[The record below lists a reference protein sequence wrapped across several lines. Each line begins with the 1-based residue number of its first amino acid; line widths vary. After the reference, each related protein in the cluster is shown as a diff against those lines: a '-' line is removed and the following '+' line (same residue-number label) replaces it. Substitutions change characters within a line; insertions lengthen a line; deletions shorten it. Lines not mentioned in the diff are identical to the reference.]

1 MNRNELYHE
10 EEIFYKKH
18 SKEKHGIVSKK
29 RAYTTKNKRMVDKF
43 KKHKIT
49 KIMLGKNK

>member
-18 SKEKHGIVSKK
+18 SKEKHGMVAKK
-29 RAYTTKNKRMVDKF
+29 FARKRRNKRLIDEI
-43 KKHKIT
+43 KKHKVT
-49 KIMLGKNK
+49 KIMLGKK

>member
-18 SKEKHGIVSKK
+18 SKEK
-29 RAYTTKNKRMVDKF
+29 RAYTTKNKRMVDKL
-43 KKHKIT
+43 KKHKVS
-49 KIMLGKNK
+49 KIMLGRK

>member
-18 SKEKHGIVSKK
+18 SKEKHGMVAKK
-29 RAYTTKNKRMVDKF
+29 LVKNKHNRRMVDKL